1 MPPAAPVASAEAP
14 RTPTGAP
21 APSDASPAMAATPVA
36 TATGAA
42 LTWTAPARWQ
52 AKPASSM
59 RRGSYTIT
67 GEGNA
72 TADLAIT
79 AFPGDVGGEVAN
91 VNRWRGQL
99 ALPPLPDAQIA
110 PTVTRLTV
118 GNLKLAVIDLTGTG
132 NGGPARLLGAMVPF
146 GDATWFFKLMGPA
159 PLVAQEKTAFLAF
172 LQSVQP
178 AASTP

>member
-1 MPPAAPVASAEAP
+1 
-14 RTPTGAP
+14 
-21 APSDASPAMAATPVA
+21 MAATPVA

-59 RRGSYTIT
+59 RRGSYTLA
-67 GEGNA
+67 GEGTA

-99 ALPPLPDAQIA
+99 SLPPLPEAQAA
-110 PTVTRLTV
+110 PTLTRLTV
-118 GNLKLAVIDLTGTG
+118 GPLKLAVVELTGTA

-146 GDATWFFKLMGPA
+146 GDATWFFKLMGPDT
-159 PLVAQEKTAFLAF
+159 LVAQEKSAFLAF
-172 LQSVQP
+172 LQTVQP
-178 AASTP
+178 AAPTP